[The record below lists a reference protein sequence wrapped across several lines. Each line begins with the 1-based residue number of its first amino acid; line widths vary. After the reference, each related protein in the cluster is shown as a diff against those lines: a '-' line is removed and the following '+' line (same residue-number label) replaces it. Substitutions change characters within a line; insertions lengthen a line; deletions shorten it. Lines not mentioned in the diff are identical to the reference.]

1 MIEIYYGLA
10 ILATIALIVA
20 IILPPIDKKVKG

>member
-20 IILPPIDKKVKG
+20 IMLPPIDKKVKG

>member
-1 MIEIYYGLA
+1 MIEMYYGLA
-10 ILATIALIVA
+10 VLATIALIVA